1 MGRSVAEDQL
11 LLAVAGDNT
20 KTDVAI
26 LEPDG
31 TLHAA
36 VRGPGASPDLLGLP
50 GCVAELGAIIERAW
64 GDARMGV
71 IPRRAGTG
79 LYFLAGVN
87 SEEMGARLAGV
98 IAQRG
103 WSERTHVANDV
114 FATLWAANGKG
125 EGVAVVVGAGIN
137 CVGQLSSGAT
147 ARFACLGP
155 LSGDAGDGRSLATA
169 AVAAAV
175 RAEDGRGSPT
185 SLCRLLAQYFGM
197 CTATEVAVA
206 FHDGE
211 IDALRLLDVVPL
223 VVHAA
228 AAHDAVAEE
237 LLDRHASEVAG
248 YVIAAARRLEV
259 ADQAFDA
266 VLAGSMMDQRWLPVS
281 VAGIRARLAAAMPHA
296 RVTVSADL
304 PVAGAALAC
313 LAAVGAGP
321 AAAERLRGE
330 LVAERLHVVGGSA
343 FLNLPGQ

>member
-1 MGRSVAEDQL
+1 MTEDQL

-31 TLHAA
+31 TLRAA
-36 VRGPGASPDLLGLP
+36 VRGAGASPDLLGLA
-50 GCVAELGAIIERAW
+50 GCVEALGATIERAW

-71 IPRRAGTG
+71 VPRRAGTG

-87 SEEMGARLAGV
+87 SEAMEARLAGA
-98 IAQRG
+98 IAQHG

-114 FATLWAANGKG
+114 FATLWAANGRG

-155 LSGDAGDGRSLATA
+155 LSGDAGDGHSLATA

-185 SLCRLLAQYFGM
+185 SLCRLLAQYFGL

-211 IDALRLLDVVPL
+211 IDAIRLLDVVPL

-281 VAGIRARLAAAMPHA
+281 VAGIRARLAAALPHA

-343 FLNLPGQ
+343 FFSLPGQ